1 MNLRDLYGVGTKLK
15 NNIFKNNSQINSVVT
30 NMGFVNRMD
39 QYVVKYWY
47 PNEKWWWFPFVS
59 MVDVVIQG
67 ALVLYRIN
75 KN

>member
-15 NNIFKNNSQINSVVT
+15 NNIFKNNNQINSVVT

-39 QYVVKYWY
+39 QNVVKYWY

>member
-15 NNIFKNNSQINSVVT
+15 NNIFKNNNQINSVVT

-39 QYVVKYWY
+39 QNVVKYWY

-59 MVDVVIQG
+59 MIDVVIQG

>member
-15 NNIFKNNSQINSVVT
+15 NNIFKNNNQINSVVT

-39 QYVVKYWY
+39 QNVVKYWY

-59 MVDVVIQG
+59 VVDVVIQG